1 MNKMNIKIICDSIAN
16 MPEDLAKKYDIEI
29 VPVTIIVDGKE
40 MKENTVSNEEF
51 YKIIKECKE
60 IPKTSQA
67 TYVDFKEVFDKYT
80 NEEKT
85 VLYIGGSSRSS
96 GTYQSAVLAS
106 KDVEGEVYT
115 FDTLSICFGCG
126 ILVVEA
132 AKMADEGKSVEEIL
146 NKLEELKD
154 KVFVSMSM
162 NTLEY
167 LKKGGRISNAKALV
181 GSLLN
186 IKPMLTVKDG
196 LVYQEGQ
203 VRGSKKIIPAIMK
216 KTIEECGQ
224 DFSNKTLAIA
234 CGENV
239 EDAEKLKEIVEE
251 QLNPKEIIVMN
262 INPPMTINIGPEF
275 IGLTCLK

>member
-1 MNKMNIKIICDSIAN
+1 MNKNNIKIICDSIAN
-16 MPEDLAKKYDIEI
+16 MPDDLAKKYDIEI
-29 VPVTIIVDGKE
+29 VPVTIMMDGKE
-40 MKENTVSNEEF
+40 FKENTISNEEF
-51 YKIIKECKE
+51 YDMIRKCKE

-80 NEEKT
+80 EEGKK

-106 KDVEGEVYT
+106 KDVKGEVYT
-115 FDTLSICFGCG
+115 FDSMSICFGCG
-126 ILVVEA
+126 MLVVEA
-132 AKMADEGKSVEEIL
+132 AKMIEEGKDIEEIL
-146 NKLEELKD
+146 LKLEELKE

-181 GSLLN
+181 GNLLN

-203 VRGSKKIIPAIMK
+203 VRGSKKIIPTIIK
-216 KTIEECGQ
+216 RTIEECGQ
-224 DFSNKTLAIA
+224 DFSDKTLVIA
-234 CGENV
+234 CGDNI
-239 EDAEKLKEIVEE
+239 EDVEKLKEAVNKE
-251 QLNPKEIIVMN
+251 LNPKELIVIN

-275 IGLTCLK
+275 IGVTCFK